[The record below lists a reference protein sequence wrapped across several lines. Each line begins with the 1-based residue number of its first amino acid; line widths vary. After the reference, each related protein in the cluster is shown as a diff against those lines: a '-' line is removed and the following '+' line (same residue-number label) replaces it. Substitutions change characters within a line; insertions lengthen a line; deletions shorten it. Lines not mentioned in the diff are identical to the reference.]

1 MRVGSSELFGS
12 LWDAKGAARE
22 PWRAVPRWGD
32 EPTLRT
38 SGHELQIG
46 RGRNVI
52 SGRRKGGLPWAGKIA
67 AEECPPRAIG
77 EPD

>member
-12 LWDAKGAARE
+12 PWDAQSAARE
-22 PWRAVPRWGD
+22 PWRAVPGWGD

-38 SGHELQIG
+38 SADQLQTG

-52 SGRRKGGLPWAGKIA
+52 SGGADSGPIRRRKL
-67 AEECPPRAIG
+67 
-77 EPD
+77 D